1 MSSFPR
7 YKGLPG
13 EVEPLLDNVHDY
25 FNLTPP
31 EEWSLDGFANDAT
44 TVNIEEFE
52 ENLRVIKEQGRRHI
66 HAFAAKFYNWVISK
80 ENEDYIRMA
89 RTIMKT
95 KLSKLSSFSTTI
107 AKRDEFEEELTSKI
121 RIKKYLP
128 TFDMNLKPYE
138 CWESDTEAEAHET
151 PLDMSD
157 QSSEGSELD
166 VIGSGGGP
174 ESGDILLG
182 GDRTPPPKIPSLEAD
197 IKFAESTFWDLI
209 GMASTWNI
217 KRGVSISASFERA
230 KQAILK
236 RSPQISLCQDNVA
249 DFCHNGELQDDMD
262 YHSFC
267 LALDVLPRMPNL
279 PADQKAI
286 LHRVF
291 KGVTS
296 WEEFS
301 SRVDDLMKVPNPVPA
316 MNSQETFA
324 NEGAIDPTTNERQ
337 YFRDYVVELLRG
349 ALGVQ
354 GIPYKW
360 GEVYVPAVS
369 YRKNNDLDSTGRGK
383 FADGASEVA
392 GHQIVLSESSRLHR
406 ATASK
411 EQDDKLKLKR
421 MLRDLFNFTILEMTR
436 NKTRVS
442 PKLTVFGT
450 RTYKDTTEIIAMDYH
465 GMYRTYCLGS
475 FKTATTQ
482 KDAVNLLESFEMCLR
497 FALAVKMQI
506 EERSETGR
514 LDDIEMMKLS
524 MAAKKLLTHTTPT
537 PSKQQQQQQQQQ
549 HQSQPQQQQQQQQR
563 KPVLKRRHK

>member
-7 YKGLPG
+7 YQCLPG
-13 EVEPLLDNVHDY
+13 EIEPLLDDVHDY
-25 FNLTPP
+25 FNSTPP

-52 ENLRVIKEQGRRHI
+52 ENLRVIKEQGRRRI
-66 HAFAAKFYNWVISK
+66 HTFAAKCYNWVIAK

-107 AKRDEFEEELTSKI
+107 AKRDEFEEELTSNI

-128 TFDMNLKPYE
+128 TFNMNLKPYE
-138 CWESDTEAEAHET
+138 CWERDTEAEAHET
-151 PLDMSD
+151 PLDISD
-157 QSSEGSELD
+157 QSGEGSELD

-197 IKFAESTFWDLI
+197 INFAESIFWNLI

-262 YHSFC
+262 YRSFC
-267 LALDVLPRMPNL
+267 LALDVLPRIPNL
-279 PADQKAI
+279 PTDQNAI

-291 KGVTS
+291 EGVTS
-296 WEEFS
+296 WEELS

-316 MNSQETFA
+316 INSQETFA
-324 NEGAIDPTTNERQ
+324 NEGAIDPTINERQ

-349 ALGVQ
+349 ALG
-354 GIPYKW
+354 
-360 GEVYVPAVS
+360 
-369 YRKNNDLDSTGRGK
+369 NNDLDSTGRGK
-383 FADGASEVA
+383 FADGASEVS

-406 ATASK
+406 ATAPK
-411 EQDDKLKLKR
+411 DQDDKLKLKR

-506 EERSETGR
+506 EERSGTGR

-524 MAAKKLLTHTTPT
+524 MAAKKLLTYTTPT
-537 PSKQQQQQQQQQ
+537 PSKQQQQQQQKPLLQRSLL
-549 HQSQPQQQQQQQQR
+549 SQPQRYQQQRQRQQQQQQQQQQ
-563 KPVLKRRHK
+563 KPVLKRRRK